1 MSKRKS
7 HGGEVHPRVWH
18 TASTPN
24 GRAGE
29 HWQTCW
35 GGSWRREQ
43 PPVPDIT
50 NSAAHRIISVPGHL
64 PWSWCVGQR
73 SVLIQARETWLLDN
87 IQRRDCYHYLQGLVP
102 RRACRLRASPPPTR
116 WTAPGLC
123 RSTAP
128 SHAPHTPACTPAMQA
143 RRPSNPA
150 IGLGPHVACLAQDV
164 GVWPPEQ

>member
-1 MSKRKS
+1 MAGKS
-7 HGGEVHPRVWH
+7 TRGCGILPPPQMEGLG
-18 TASTPN
+18 ST
-24 GRAGE
+24 GRHAGE
-29 HWQTCW
+29 
-35 GGSWRREQ
+35 GAGAGSSHQ
-43 PPVPDIT
+43 SLTT

-87 IQRRDCYHYLQGLVP
+87 IQRRDRYHYLQGLVP